1 VPTFYTVAAA
11 VIGPVV
17 RTVWRP
23 RISGLENVPEH
34 GGFILASNHLA
45 NVDSF
50 LLPLVCPRAVRFT
63 SKDDFWKNK
72 GIKGRIQKTFMNLV
86 GTVPLDRD
94 SLSSGRGALD
104 VAAQIVRD
112 GNAFAIYPEGHR
124 STDGLLHK
132 GKPGAAWVA
141 METDAPVIPVGLQ
154 GTRNVITRRGL
165 RRPQITYGPPVDF
178 SDIDESLP
186 VGARRRQMTER
197 IMNAIQALTGQE
209 RAKS

>member
-1 VPTFYTVAAA
+1 VT
-11 VIGPVV
+11 
-17 RTVWRP
+17 
-23 RISGLENVPEH
+23 GLEHVPAQ
-34 GGFILASNHLA
+34 GGFVLASNHLA

-72 GIKGRIQKTFMNLV
+72 GAKGRIQKWFMNLV

-112 GNAFAIYPEGHR
+112 GNCFAIYPEGHR
-124 STDGLLHK
+124 STDGLLHA

-141 METDAPVIPVGLQ
+141 METGAPVIPVGLQ
-154 GTRNVITRRGL
+154 HTRHVVTRRGL
-165 RRPQITYGPPVDF
+165 RRPTVTYGPPVDF
-178 SDIDESLP
+178 SD
-186 VGARRRQMTER
+186 VGTSRPAGAQRREMTEH
-197 IMNAIQALTGQE
+197 IMRAIQALTGQE
-209 RAKS
+209 RADPDHASGTPSPSA